1 MSRPHAPEEMNDRHI
16 GTRLGQIGTKTA
28 RNMGTE
34 TNRHQTLD
42 KSAHWKNVN
51 VFLCLFYI

>member
-34 TNRHQTLD
+34 TNRPKFANSYHRQLVPMQT
-42 KSAHWKNVN
+42 KFNN
-51 VFLCLFYI
+51 IN